1 VTRAALLALSH
12 DDLIDLILAQ
22 HARIEAQAGQ
32 ITALTARV
40 TELEARCRWR
50 PGSASIWRSSLGAW
64 PWSDLRQRGLARG
77 LGLRPG

>member
-1 VTRAALLALSH
+1 MTRAALLALSH

-40 TELEARCRWR
+40 TELEARPRLFN
-50 PGSASIWRSSLGAW
+50 ALGW
-64 PWSDLRQRGLARG
+64 PDLSPPSNTSFAK
-77 LGLRPG
+77 